1 MAIFYVPA
9 VNLIGKGVVNE
20 VGPYIKELGYKKA
33 LLVTDKYI
41 EGSDILPKTLKPLD
55 TEGIEYVIF
64 SDVEPNPTC
73 KNVTDGVAALQE
85 HGCDFIISLGGG
97 SPQDAASCIS
107 IMATN
112 GGKPQDYEGLHKSA
126 KKGLPVVA
134 INTTA
139 GTSAEITI
147 NYVITDEERKVKMVM
162 VDKNSL
168 ALISVNDPELM
179 LSKPKGLTAATG
191 MDALTHAVEAL
202 VTPGAYDV
210 TKKLSIGAIEL
221 IKEYLPRA
229 VENGHDIEAREGM
242 VNAIFLG
249 GMSFN
254 NAGLGYVHSMAHQL
268 GAVYNLPHGVC
279 CAMLLPVI
287 ERENAKRVPEAFRN
301 VAKALG
307 LHVEGKSD
315 QECADYAIVEI
326 EKLSETVGIPK
337 KLTELGIEEKDFD
350 FEYLSK
356 NALISVNDPEL
367 MLSKPK
373 GLTAATGMDALT
385 HAVEALVTPGAYDVT
400 KKLSIGAIELIK
412 EYLPRAVENGHDIEA
427 REGMVNAIFLGG
439 MSFNNAGLGYVHSM
453 AHQLGAVY
461 NLPHGVCCAMLL
473 PVIERENAKRVPEA
487 FRNVA
492 KALGLHVEGKSDQEC
507 ADYAIAE
514 IEKLSETVGIP
525 KKLTE
530 LGIEEK
536 DFDFEYLSKNALID
550 ACAPGNPFMP
560 TLEETIAFYK
570 ELF

>member
-1 MAIFYVPA
+1 MSVFYVPS
-9 VNLIGKGVVNE
+9 VNLIGKGVINE
-20 VGPYIKELGYKKA
+20 FGGHVKELGFKKA
-33 LLVTDKYI
+33 LIVTDHYI
-41 EGSDILPKTLKPLD
+41 ASSDILPKVINPLEA
-55 TEGIEYVIF
+55 EGIEYVVF
-64 SDVEPNPTC
+64 EDVDPNPSC
-73 KNVTDGVAALQE
+73 KNVYDGLATLQE
-85 HGCDFIISLGGG
+85 NDCDFIISVGGG
-97 SPQDAASCIS
+97 SPQDAASCVS

-112 GGKPQDYEGLHKSA
+112 GGKPQDYEGLHKS
-126 KKGLPVVA
+126 KEKGLPVVA

-179 LSKPKGLTAATG
+179 VSKPANLTAATG

-202 VTPGAYDV
+202 VTPGAYGV

-229 VENGHDIEAREGM
+229 VANGHDIEAREAM

-268 GAVYNLPHGVC
+268 GAVYHLPHGVC
-279 CAMLLPVI
+279 CAMLLPVV
-287 ERENAKRVPEAFRN
+287 ERENAKRVPSAFRN

-307 LHVEGKSD
+307 LHTEGKTD
-315 QECADYAIVEI
+315 EDCAAYAISEI
-326 EKLSETVGIPK
+326 ET
-337 KLTELGIEEKDFD
+337 
-350 FEYLSK
+350 
-356 NALISVNDPEL
+356 
-367 MLSKPK
+367 
-373 GLTAATGMDALT
+373 
-385 HAVEALVTPGAYDVT
+385 
-400 KKLSIGAIELIK
+400 
-412 EYLPRAVENGHDIEA
+412 
-427 REGMVNAIFLGG
+427 
-439 MSFNNAGLGYVHSM
+439 
-453 AHQLGAVY
+453 
-461 NLPHGVCCAMLL
+461 
-473 PVIERENAKRVPEA
+473 
-487 FRNVA
+487 
-492 KALGLHVEGKSDQEC
+492 
-507 ADYAIAE
+507 
-514 IEKLSETVGIP
+514 LSETVGIP

-560 TLEETIAFYK
+560 TLEETIALYK